1 MAYLDN
7 ILGHG
12 EEKLYVSHRHII
24 FLIARIALRVLAA
37 IVLLAIGI
45 ILKVKVQGTPGL
57 VLLMVF
63 LAVALIFIA
72 QTLVLQLQWRNEL
85 YVITQH
91 RVIQIEGVF
100 GKHTEDSS
108 LNMINDLILDQSIWG
123 RMLNFGDLQIVT
135 GNDLGDKLTGVANP
149 FAFKRALLAAREA
162 AANPAAYAPQPYP
175 VVQPYTEPPHA
186 EAQHVA
192 AGQTASFAA
201 PPQNAE
207 DITSLIARLADLRD
221 RGAISQQE
229 FDAKR
234 AELLRRI

>member
-12 EEKLYVSHRHII
+12 EEKLYVAHRHII
-24 FLIARIALRVLAA
+24 FLIARVALRLLAA
-37 IVLLAIGI
+37 LVLLAIGI
-45 ILKVKVQGTPGL
+45 VLKVKVQGTPGL

-63 LAVALIFIA
+63 LAVALVFVA

-91 RVIQIEGVF
+91 RVIQIAGVF

-108 LNMINDLILDQSIWG
+108 LTMINDLILDQSIWG

-135 GNDLGDKLTGVANP
+135 GNDLGDKLVGVANP

-162 AANPAAYAPQPYP
+162 AANPAGYAAAPYP
-175 VVQPYTEPPHA
+175 VVQPYAEMPPA
-186 EAQHVA
+186 EAPYA
-192 AGQTASFAA
+192 AANQTAQFA
-201 PPQNAE
+201 PQRAE
-207 DITSLIARLADLRD
+207 DVTALIARLADLRD